1 MKKFLMVVLMAAAA
15 FAAGAAEG
23 TEETLDFSSWY
34 AGVSGGLLLPGNGN
48 TLARAAEVSARVGY
62 LLDDGVRS
70 FELEAACAP
79 NASTHAGH
87 EALTGVAVRHLYHL
101 SGFEFFDKLFG
112 CERFDPFVS
121 CGGAVRFGSHHA
133 FADRSHRTA
142 LGPTAGFGAFYHL
155 TDNLDLRGDVQ
166 AMLGIDSPC
175 GMLYTVCVGLQWTF
189 GEVGE

>member
-1 MKKFLMVVLMAAAA
+1 MKKFLTVVLTGALA
-15 FAAGAAEG
+15 FAACAAEEA
-23 TEETLDFSSWY
+23 EEALDFSAWY

-62 LLDDGVRS
+62 LSGDGVRA

-79 NASTHAGH
+79 NASTHAGR

-112 CERFDPFVS
+112 CERFDPFVT
-121 CGGAVRFGSHHA
+121 CGGAVRFGAQHA

-142 LGPTAGFGAFYHL
+142 LGPTAGLGAFYHL
-155 TDNLDLRGDVQ
+155 TDTLDLRCDVQ

-175 GMLYTVCVGLQWTF
+175 GMLYSVCAGLQWAF